1 MEATM
6 AKEKIERKIAVI
18 FATDVVG
25 YSKHI
30 EVNESETIHNLRE
43 CEALLS
49 GLFEKHDGRLFN
61 TGGDSFL
68 AEFSSAVSAVEC
80 AVEFQKTIK
89 ERNANRHTSVKLEFR
104 IGINSGDVVKEKNNL
119 LGDGVNI
126 AARLEALAQTN
137 GITISKIIYDYVKG
151 KTNYDFNDLGLQ
163 KIKQNEFHAYDLLLQ
178 ASQKRKIK
186 RDRKYPKLFIAFASA
201 MLVALG
207 GYMISVSLTSN
218 KLDSTQADSR
228 AAISSLPV
236 ILVYPFDDLGT
247 SETKDDLSPAFTE
260 SLISSLSRYSRISVL
275 SSSTSMDA
283 KAKDAKDPLI
293 KKMYN
298 ADYVVRGSIQ
308 TLSDQSR
315 IQMQLTDLELNKV
328 VWTDKVDFSSNQI
341 FEVQDSIGDKI
352 LTHLQIN
359 AIEGGEVRS
368 WAAKYETAERLTLF
382 LNSRKEWFKFT
393 PDGYKNH
400 TDIVQKLEGQMG
412 ADNPALY
419 NIKAWNLFL
428 KRAVGLAPD
437 LAENGME
444 IIRLSN
450 LDVAENQD
458 VTAYILRALVEF
470 RLGSKDCDVSKK
482 YAQKAHDLG
491 STVDTFIVSGT
502 IWVECGDLKEGT
514 QFFENALRLQPND
527 SGWNLTKRLIPM
539 YYLQGEYEKINDL
552 VEPHIDAVDIA
563 PEMLAFLAFSTNEA
577 GEKDKAVKL
586 LSRAKGLGLSKKSL
600 ERVIRDP
607 DNTNDFISKLSTIGD
622 LE

>member
-1 MEATM
+1 MS
-6 AKEKIERKIAVI
+6 KGKIERKIAVI

-25 YSKHI
+25 YSKHM
-30 EVNESETIHNLRE
+30 EAEESETIHNLRE
-43 CEALLS
+43 CEAILT

-68 AEFSSAVSAVEC
+68 AEFPSAVSAVEC
-80 AVEFQKTIK
+80 AVEFQNAIK
-89 ERNANRHTSVKLEFR
+89 KRNASDEASVKLEFR
-104 IGINSGDVVKEKNNL
+104 IGINSGDVVKEKDNL

-137 GITISKIIYDYVKG
+137 GITISKVIYDYVKG
-151 KTNYDFNDLGLQ
+151 KTKYDFKDIGVQ
-163 KIKQNEFHAYDLLLQ
+163 KVKLNEFHAFDLLLEP
-178 ASQKRKIK
+178 SQKRKIK
-186 RDRKYPKLFIAFASA
+186 RDRTVPKFLIA
-201 MLVALG
+201 
-207 GYMISVSLTSN
+207 SVSAVLLVLGVYFFSISQN
-218 KLDSTQADSR
+218 ANEQASTQADSQ
-228 AAISSLPV
+228 AVISSLPV
-236 ILVYPFDDLGT
+236 ILVYPFEDLGAST
-247 SETKDDLSPAFTE
+247 TKGDLSLAFTE

-283 KAKDAKDPLI
+283 KAKDAKDPFI

-308 TLSDQSR
+308 TFSDQSR

-341 FEVQDSIGDKI
+341 FEVQDTIGDKI

-359 AIEGGEVRS
+359 AVDGGEVKS
-368 WAAKYETAERLTLF
+368 WAAKFGTAERLTLF

-393 PDGYKNH
+393 PDGYNNH
-400 TDIVQKLEGQMG
+400 TDIVRLLEDQMG

-437 LAENGME
+437 LEKNGAE
-444 IIRLSN
+444 IIRISN

-470 RLGSKDCDVSKK
+470 RLGSKDCDLSKE
-482 YAQKAHDLG
+482 YAQKAFDLG
-491 STVDTFIVSGT
+491 ATVDTFIVGGT
-502 IWVECGDLKEGT
+502 IWIECGDLKEGT

-527 SGWNLTKRLIPM
+527 SGWNIAKRLIPM
-539 YYLQGEYEKINDL
+539 YYLQGEYEKISAL
-552 VEPHIDAVDIA
+552 VEPHVNAVDIA
-563 PEMLAFLAFSTNEA
+563 PEMLAFYAFSTNEA
-577 GEKDKAVKL
+577 GDSSKAKEL
-586 LSRAKGLGLSKKSL
+586 LSRAKDMGLTKMSL

-607 DNTNDFISKLSTIGD
+607 ESTNEFVSRLSSIGGI
-622 LE
+622 E